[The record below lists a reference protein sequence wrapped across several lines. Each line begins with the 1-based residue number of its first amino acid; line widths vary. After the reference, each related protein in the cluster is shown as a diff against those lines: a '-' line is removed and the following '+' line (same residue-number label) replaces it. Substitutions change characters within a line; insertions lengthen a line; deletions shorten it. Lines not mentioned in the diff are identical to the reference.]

1 MAPIK
6 WFVFSLVLMATFVAC
21 SADTHHT
28 VSSPD
33 GNITADV
40 WLDDTGTPHY
50 RIERENRVVIDS
62 SRLGHT
68 SEQFDLSTS
77 LQLIRAG
84 AVETI
89 DQQYEMIQGKRLER
103 HYTANQQLFRFRA
116 ESGDTLDI
124 VFQVSNDGIGFQYR
138 MPGHYESPVSLQ
150 EEQTFFNLPAESKG
164 WLTPMAVVN
173 TGWSE
178 TNPSYE
184 EYYEIGIDAGT
195 PSTLGVG
202 WSYPALFRTP
212 EEDWVLITESGMD
225 GNYPGTRLRTV
236 SENGVYRIGYP
247 AEEEVVTG
255 GIRGPEFETPWKS
268 PWRVIAIGDL
278 ETIVESTL
286 GTDLAVPTDYNDI
299 SYIDAGRASWSWA
312 KLKDASVN
320 YDRQVE
326 FIDYAADMGWEY
338 TLIDVNWDQTIGYER
353 IQELV
358 DYADDKGVGIWLW
371 YNSSGDWNSSPYTP
385 KSALLTQADRVEE
398 FSRLQEMGIRGIKVD
413 FFPGDG
419 QSSLQYYIDLLKD
432 AHDHE
437 LMVNTHGSTLPRGW
451 HRTYPNLMTME
462 SVRGFEFKTFE
473 QVNQNEAPSHATVL
487 PFTRNVFDPMDYT
500 PMSLDEIPGIE
511 RVTTSAQELAH
522 PVIFLSGVQHFAE
535 TAEGMATVPEYI
547 KDAVKKIPAAWDETQ
562 FVDGYPGEFVIIAR
576 RSGDTWFVA
585 GINGEEESKIVE
597 FDLSFLDDSA
607 EALLV
612 TDGDERLSFNREE
625 LEISPETIQTIDM
638 KPNGGFVMIVE

>member
-1 MAPIK
+1 MVR
-6 WFVFSLVLMATFVAC
+6 FFFRS
-21 SADTHHT
+21 
-28 VSSPD
+28 D
-33 GNITADV
+33 GNITADI
-40 WLDDTGTPHY
+40 WLDDTGTPYY
-50 RIERENRVVIDS
+50 RVERENRVVIDS
-62 SRLGHT
+62 SRLGLT

-77 LQLIRAG
+77 LQLIQAG
-84 AVETI
+84 AAETVEERY
-89 DQQYEMIQGKRLER
+89 DMVQGKRQER
-103 HYTANQQLFRFRA
+103 HYTANQQLFRFMA

-138 MPGHYESPVSLQ
+138 MPGHYDSPVSLQ
-150 EEQTFFNLPAESKG
+150 EEQTFFNLPAESKA

-202 WSYPALFRTP
+202 WSYPALFQTS
-212 EEDWVLITESGMD
+212 EHDWVLITESGMD
-225 GNYPGTRLRTV
+225 GNYPGTRLRTE
-236 SENGVYRIGYP
+236 SEEGVYRVGYP
-247 AEEEVVTG
+247 AHEEVVTG
-255 GIRGPEFETPWKS
+255 GIRGPEFETPWQS
-268 PWRVIAIGDL
+268 PWRVIAVGDL

-286 GTDLAVPTDYNDI
+286 GTDLATPSDYEDI

-358 DYADDKGVGIWLW
+358 EYANDKDVGIWLW

-419 QSSLQYYIDLLKD
+419 QSSLQYYIDILKD
-432 AHDHE
+432 AHGHE

-473 QVNQNEAPSHATVL
+473 QINQNEAPSHATVL

-535 TAEGMATVPEYI
+535 TADGMATVPEYI
-547 KDAVKKIPAAWDETQ
+547 KDVVKKIPAAWDETQ

-576 RSGDTWFVA
+576 RSGSTWFVA
-585 GINGEEESKIVE
+585 GINGEEVNKTVE
-597 FDLSFLDDSA
+597 FDLTFLDDSV
-607 EALLV
+607 EALLI
-612 TDGDERLSFNREE
+612 TDGDERFSFNREE
-625 LEISPETIQTIDM
+625 LEISPETIQTVDM
-638 KPNGGFVMIVE
+638 KPNGGFVMIIQ